1 MSQSPIRLQAIEKKT
16 HAIDSIPLVQPQ
28 RLFECQYKPG
38 KISGCFEGETGHA
51 NFVVQDSGPL
61 VRFRGVSYELKKI
74 HIHRESEHIVEQD
87 DPHDLELHLVHVPLG
102 SPIASPLVVVGILF
116 KVVGKVE
123 KSNKASTAI
132 AELIKSA
139 ESQVCVTIDPLDLF
153 PRNTKGKPDTVEW
166 FHYEGSLTGY
176 PYSENVSWIVMRHS
190 ATINESQIELFRK
203 YAEQHSR
210 ELQPLD
216 RRLVVRSFLD
226 KTETH

>member
-1 MSQSPIRLQAIEKKT
+1 MSQSPIRLQAFDKKT
-16 HAIDSIPLVQPQ
+16 HAIVSIPLVQPQ

-38 KISGCFEGETGHA
+38 KINGCFEGETGHA
-51 NFVVQDSGPL
+51 YFAVQGAGPL
-61 VRFRGVSYELKKI
+61 VRFRGVSYELKQI
-74 HIHRESEHIVEQD
+74 HIHSKSEHIVEQD
-87 DPHDLELHLVHVPLG
+87 DPHDLELHLVHAPLG

-116 KVVGKVE
+116 KVVSEVE

-139 ESQVCVTIDPLDLF
+139 ESHVCVTIDPLDLF
-153 PRNTKGKPDTVEW
+153 PHPKGKLDTIEW